1 MISKKIIIL
10 NLKSLYIILNEIK
23 SHLPFEI
30 EHYANEEDLKKNE
43 NFSKKN
49 FILIKPDQ
57 TSLKNLVIDDR
68 IVYNFPDQPLEID
81 KLINALNILF
91 IKLRY
96 NYQSEIEIKKYILD
110 INSRT
115 ISDGEKKLKLTEKE
129 IDIILF
135 LKENKDPQKIDNLQ
149 KEVWN
154 YSSRLETHTVETHI
168 YRLRKKINE
177 TFNDRNFI
185 LSEQEGYLIK

>member
-10 NLKSLYIILNEIK
+10 NLKSLYIILDEIK
-23 SHLPFEI
+23 SHLPFEV
-30 EHYANEEDLKKNE
+30 EYYSDEKELKKNE
-43 NFSKKN
+43 NFLKKN
-49 FILIKPDQ
+49 SILIKANQ
-57 TSLKNLVIDDR
+57 TSLKNLVIDNR
-68 IVYNFPDQPLEID
+68 IVYNFSNKPIEID
-81 KLINALNILF
+81 KLINELNILF

-96 NYQSEIEIKKYILD
+96 NYQSEIQIKNYILD

-115 ISDGEKKLKLTEKE
+115 IALEKKKLKLTEKE

-154 YSSRLETHTVETHI
+154 YSSKLETHTVETHI
-168 YRLRKKINE
+168 YRLRKKMVDKFKDESFIS
-177 TFNDRNFI
+177 FNNKHY
-185 LSEQEGYLIK
+185 YLN